1 MKYRRLVV
9 PAVVIATAVVGF
21 YGLFQLSKARSFQLF
36 GRLVDRVDT
45 QSPVIALTF
54 DDGPTP
60 KYTEPVLELLRE
72 KNVKATFFLTGKETE
87 ENPIQARAILTAG
100 HQIGNH
106 TYSHPNLT
114 LALPATISDEIERT
128 DAAIRATGYEGEI
141 VFRPPY
147 GKKLFTLPWYLSQH
161 DRTTVMWDVEPESY
175 PDIANDPEAMTQHVL
190 SKARNGSIVIMHVMY
205 KSREATRQALPNI
218 IDGLRERGFR
228 FVTVSEL
235 MSSTGQ

>member
-1 MKYRRLVV
+1 MNYRRMVV

-21 YGLFQLSKARSFQLF
+21 YGLFQLSKARGFQLF
-36 GRLVDRVDT
+36 GKLVNRVET

-60 KYTEPVLELLRE
+60 KFTEPVLELLRE
-72 KNVKATFFLTGKETE
+72 KNVKATFFLTSRETE
-87 ENPIQARAILTAG
+87 ENPTQARAIVAAG

-106 TYSHPNLT
+106 TYTHANLT
-114 LALPATISDEIERT
+114 LALPATVSDEIERT

-147 GKKLFTLPWYLSQH
+147 GKKLLTLPWYLSQH

-175 PDIANDPEAMTQHVL
+175 PDIANDPEAMTQRVL
-190 SKARNGSIVIMHVMY
+190 SEARNGSIVIMHVMY
-205 KSREATRQALPNI
+205 RSREATRQALPNI

-228 FVTVSEL
+228 FVTISEL
-235 MSSTGQ
+235 MESTAR